1 MSEIKNREFLILSK
15 AKQLVFDID
24 DILENV
30 PRKDTYYKD
39 KLKEYCNDLIYNIL
53 LLNNLNNKKDIYFCK
68 IFTNISMID
77 MYLWRLNS
85 KKYIVDNPTKRMAI
99 LLVEINKMCITWRK
113 NNAESQ
119 Y

>member
-1 MSEIKNREFLILSK
+1 MAEIKNREFLILSK

-30 PRKDTYYKD
+30 PKKDIYYKD

-53 LLNNLNNKKDIYFCK
+53 FLNNLNNKKDIYFCK

-77 MYLWRLNS
+77 MYLWCLNS
-85 KKYIVDNPTKRMAI
+85 KKYIADNPTKRMAI

>member
-30 PRKDTYYKD
+30 PRKDIYYKD
-39 KLKEYCNDLIYNIL
+39 K
-53 LLNNLNNKKDIYFCK
+53 YFCK

-85 KKYIVDNPTKRMAI
+85 KKYIADNSTKRMAI

>member
-30 PRKDTYYKD
+30 PRKDIYYKD

-53 LLNNLNNKKDIYFCK
+53 FLNNLNNKKDIYFTLVQCQ
-68 IFTNISMID
+68 
-77 MYLWRLNS
+77 
-85 KKYIVDNPTKRMAI
+85 VV
-99 LLVEINKMCITWRK
+99 LVEPKINDK
-113 NNAESQ
+113 
-119 Y
+119 

>member
-1 MSEIKNREFLILSK
+1 
-15 AKQLVFDID
+15 
-24 DILENV
+24 
-30 PRKDTYYKD
+30 
-39 KLKEYCNDLIYNIL
+39 
-53 LLNNLNNKKDIYFCK
+53 
-68 IFTNISMID
+68 MID

-85 KKYIVDNPTKRMAI
+85 KKYIADNPTKRMAI